1 MKNDYMGSV
10 NTMYIYSISRQ
21 LEILQA
27 LDEFLA
33 GPLMNRAWEGGRVTD
48 SR

>member
-1 MKNDYMGSV
+1 MGSV

-27 LDEFLA
+27 LDDFLA
-33 GPLMNRAWEGGRVTD
+33 GALLNRAWEGGWVTD
-48 SR
+48 NR